1 MVAPIRHRTRDCVYD
16 IPKCKLTKNPIFT
29 HYFITNDKWV
39 PLVEKGAT
47 SKDQQRILIFTSR
60 DQATIFALECDA
72 IDDFL
77 VIGLTKDT
85 WNVFKQTEQYI
96 IVSKE
101 GDK

>member
-47 SKDQQRILIFTSR
+47 SKD
-60 DQATIFALECDA
+60 
-72 IDDFL
+72 
-77 VIGLTKDT
+77 
-85 WNVFKQTEQYI
+85 
-96 IVSKE
+96 
-101 GDK
+101 